1 MDIKKIKA
9 AIECLL
15 FVTGDPV
22 SLKDLSLVLEVD
34 QSTLKKIIN
43 QLTDDFNN
51 EERGI
56 RIIEINGSYQLC
68 SKPDLYDYVEKLLKP
83 KAKFGLSQ
91 ASLET
96 LSIIAYKQPITK
108 PSIDSVRGVKSDACI
123 TRLIEKDII
132 KEIGRQ
138 EGPGRPILYGTTDN
152 FLRLFGLKSIEELP
166 PIDIMINE

>member
-22 SLKDLSLVLEVD
+22 SVKDLSLVLEVD
-34 QSTLKKIIN
+34 QSTLRKIIN
-43 QLTDDFNN
+43 QMTDDFNN

-56 RIIEINGSYQLC
+56 RIVEINSAYQLC
-68 SKPDLYDYVEKLLKP
+68 SKPDLYEYVEKLLKP

-108 PSIDSVRGVKSDACI
+108 SSIDSVRGVKSDACI
-123 TRLIEKDII
+123 TRLLEKDII
-132 KEIGRQ
+132 KEVGRQ

-152 FLRLFGLKSIEELP
+152 FLRLFGLRNIKELP
-166 PIDIMINE
+166 PLGDLTKE